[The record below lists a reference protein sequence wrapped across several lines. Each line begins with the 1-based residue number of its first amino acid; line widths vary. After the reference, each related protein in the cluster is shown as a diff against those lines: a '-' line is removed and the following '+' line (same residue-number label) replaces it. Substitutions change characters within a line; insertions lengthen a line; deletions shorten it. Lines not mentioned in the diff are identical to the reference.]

1 MKKFLILILAIV
13 TCMSFAGCTKKYVKD
28 VEAIA
33 ISKALQRSITT
44 DGGYRE
50 AGESFMPLNIGAP
63 EHCIK
68 EFRIVVAADDVNQN
82 EIGVFRANS
91 TGNAKEIAKYCQ
103 KYIDN
108 EKANYNP
115 DYEPDEAVKVE
126 NATVHV
132 FGIYVVYTILT
143 PEDTDYA
150 LIVIDNLISE
160 GA

>member
-1 MKKFLILILAIV
+1 MKKFLVSILALI
-13 TCMSFAGCTKKYVKD
+13 TCLSFVGCTKKYVKNI
-28 VEAIA
+28 EANE

-44 DGGYRE
+44 EGGYRE
-50 AGESFMPLNIGAP
+50 AGESFMPLNIAAP

-68 EFRIVVAADDVNQN
+68 EFRIVEATDDKNQN

-91 TGNAKEIAKYCQ
+91 TADAKEIAKYCQ

-115 DYEPDEAVKVE
+115 DFDPDEAVKTD
-126 NATVHV
+126 NAKVHI
-132 FGIYVVYTILT
+132 FGIYVIYTILT